1 MEMINDIKV
10 GDLVARKYRSP
21 QTTRTGIVLS
31 LERWLPSP
39 YPVKAK
45 VHFIDGSV
53 QVLDL
58 ARLVK
63 LNK

>member
-1 MEMINDIKV
+1 MKMSNKIKV

-31 LERWLPSP
+31 LDRWFANEDL
-39 YPVKAK
+39 KAK

-53 QVLDL
+53 RFLNL